1 MNAEATGAVFRERIK
16 TLLSEIYGSS
26 AAENLTEETLDL
38 LAKWSGPV
46 REARERGPDTPAGG
60 RVLPLS
66 ERDSIVITYGDQ
78 FHGEQSTPLGYLDR
92 FVSEQLSGYVTG
104 VHILPFFPYTS
115 DDGFSI
121 SDYREVN
128 PEMGSWGE
136 VRRIAESFRLMADL
150 VLNHCSVRHQ
160 WFEAFKRQEEPYRD
174 YFITVEPGTD
184 VSQVFRPRALPLL
197 TSFQTSD
204 GEKLVWTTFSEDQVD
219 LNFGSP
225 AVYLEMLEVL
235 LYYMAQGV
243 QIIRLDAI
251 AYLWKELGTPCLHH
265 PRTHAMVKLFRVVM
279 DAVAPS
285 SVLIT
290 ETNVPHSENIAYFG
304 SGTDEAHMVYQF
316 SLPPLTLYTFISED
330 VAPLR
335 KFASGLTRPGEKV
348 TYFNFLAS
356 HDGVGVLPAK
366 GYLSDEQLAAVVDA
380 VKERGGLVSYKST
393 PQGDIPYELNTNY
406 FDAVAAPSLP
416 DDQRVRMFLASQ
428 AIMLAMPGVPGIYI
442 HSLIGSGNWSEGVEE
457 TGRNRTINRQ
467 KLSFEEVAAE
477 LADEDSLRRKVL
489 EGYRNLLV
497 GRGNCPAFNP
507 AGSWRVLDVGPQIF
521 AILRLAESSAPGSE
535 AEEVDIDRD
544 PATRVLCLHNV
555 SHEIAECM
563 IQLSTI
569 GLPGG
574 RHFRDVVSGD
584 HVFPADESAGNV
596 SFELDPYE
604 VLWLAY

>member
-1 MNAEATGAVFRERIK
+1 MNAKPTGAADREGIK
-16 TLLSEIYGSS
+16 TLLSEIYGAS
-26 AAENLTEETLDL
+26 AAEDLAEETLDL
-38 LAKWSGPV
+38 LEKWGEPI
-46 REARERGPDTPAGG
+46 REAGERGPETATETDA
-60 RVLPLS
+60 LPLS

-78 FHGEQSTPLGYLDR
+78 FHGDEMPPLGYLNR
-92 FVSEQLSGYVTG
+92 FVSEQLAGYVTG

-128 PEMGSWGE
+128 PDMGSWRE
-136 VRRIAESFRLMADL
+136 VSGIAENFRLMADL
-150 VLNHCSVRHQ
+150 VLNHCSVHHR
-160 WFEAFKRQEEPYRD
+160 WFEAFKRSEEPFKD

-197 TSFQTSD
+197 TSFQTAA

-265 PRTHAMVKLFRVVM
+265 PKTHAMVKLFRLVM
-279 DAVAPS
+279 DAVAPR
-285 SVLIT
+285 SVMIT
-290 ETNVPHSENIAYFG
+290 ETNVPHAENISYFG

-316 SLPPLTLYTFISED
+316 SLPPLTLYTFTSED
-330 VAPLR
+330 AEPLR
-335 KFASGLTRPGEKV
+335 KFAADLSRPGEQV

-366 GYLSDEQLAAVVDA
+366 GYLSDEQLDAVVQT
-380 VKERGGLVSYKST
+380 VKARGGLISYKST

-406 FDAVAAPSLP
+406 FDAVADPSLP

-442 HSLIGSGNWSEGVEE
+442 HSLIGSGNWPEGVKE

-467 KLSFEEVAAE
+467 KLDFEEVAAQ

-489 EGYRNLLV
+489 QGYRNLLV
-497 GRGNCPAFNP
+497 ARGRSPAFNP
-507 AGSWRVLDVGPQIF
+507 AGVWQVLDAGPRIF
-521 AILRLAESSAPGSE
+521 AILRLAFVKAQE
-535 AEEVDIDRD
+535 AAEADAGEG
-544 PATRVLCLHNV
+544 PAVRVLCLHNV
-555 SHEIAECM
+555 SHEAAECVVR
-563 IQLSTI
+563 LGEI
-569 GLPGG
+569 GLSSG
-574 RHFRDVVSGD
+574 RHFRDVVSRD
-584 HVFPADESAGNV
+584 HVFPADESGGNV